1 MTKKLYLQ
9 QLELSSFDEVALT
22 IAVFFVSNRLVN
34 IILYLATVFVEH
46 NWRKLLWKCYKSIA
60 IKVYT
65 E

>member
-1 MTKKLYLQ
+1 MQELMTKKLYLQ

-46 NWRKLLWKCYKSIA
+46 N
-60 IKVYT
+60 
-65 E
+65 